1 MAFLLRFIHA
11 FDSINSIQFIPSMPM
26 SSQSLTFAVITATV
40 GRPELERAILSVQA
54 QHYPC
59 RHYVF
64 VDGEQYAD
72 AVRPLQ
78 TKYPDVVFTYLP
90 FNTGANGWYN
100 SRIIASA
107 SCLLQE
113 DIICIL
119 DDDNWYEP
127 EHTLTLARLFQAEPK
142 LDFAYTLRNFY
153 DAQNRFIAQDM
164 HESLGYFSFLP
175 PHAIESNIE
184 INQKSLQLFS
194 KPNNVAMIDA
204 NCYAFK
210 QAVAIQLAPYWLEK
224 GWGNDVHVFNQITRL
239 KLLGACTGCFS
250 VNYISDYNKAWN
262 QASDLIQKLHQ
273 LGFSEEEISISFHSV
288 INSLN
293 QHNIQAYLN
302 AYQRLP
308 WLDNRSICMP
318 DSNQSSI

>member
-11 FDSINSIQFIPSMPM
+11 FDSIHSIQFISSMPM

-78 TKYPDVVFTYLP
+78 AKYPDVVFTYLP

-100 SRIIASA
+100 SRIIAAA

-153 DAQNRFIAQDM
+153 DVQNRFIAQDM
-164 HESLGYFSFLP
+164 YESLGYFSFLP
-175 PHAIESNIE
+175 SHAIESNIE
-184 INQKSLQLFS
+184 INQKILKIHSNS
-194 KPNNVAMIDA
+194 KSIAMVDV

-224 GWGNDVHVFNQITRL
+224 GWGNDVHVFSQIMRL
-239 KLLGACTGCFS
+239 NLLGACTGRFS
-250 VNYISDYNKAWN
+250 VNYIFDYNKVW
-262 QASDLIQKLHQ
+262 DMTKELHQ
-273 LGFSEEEISISFHSV
+273 LGFSNKEIFISFQCV
-288 INSLN
+288 IKDFNN
-293 QHNIQAYLN
+293 HNIQAYLN
-302 AYQRLP
+302 TYQRLP

-318 DSNQSSI
+318 NSNQSSI